1 MLERMRGASLMP
13 VWLFAV
19 SLATILET
27 QANEGCTPDQ
37 AKQIQIG
44 RQIFAVEVAATRSER
59 ERGLSGRA
67 LLKPGT
73 GLWFVFPEPDRYG
86 FWMRDMRFPID
97 LVWVGPNLKV
107 AGAVTLQ
114 PCVDKN
120 CLIHYAPSR
129 VAYVLEVNAG
139 KFAGKQGDPV
149 AWRCLHESLN

>member
-1 MLERMRGASLMP
+1 MLERMRGASLIRAM
-13 VWLFAV
+13 LFAAL
-19 SLATILET
+19 LATILET

-44 RQIFAVEVAATRSER
+44 SQTFTVEVAASPSER

-73 GLWFVFPEPDRYG
+73 GLWFVFPAPDRYG

-97 LVWVGPNLKV
+97 LIWVGPDLKV
-107 AGAVTLQ
+107 TGAISLQ
-114 PCVDKN
+114 PCADKF
-120 CLIHYAPSR
+120 CPIHSAPSR

-139 KFAGKQGDPV
+139 EFAGKTGDSV
-149 AWRCLHESLN
+149 SWRCLK

>member
-1 MLERMRGASLMP
+1 MLERMRGASLIRAM
-13 VWLFAV
+13 LFAAL
-19 SLATILET
+19 LATILET
-27 QANEGCTPDQ
+27 QASEGCAPDQ

-44 RQIFAVEVAATRSER
+44 GQTFVVEVAASPSER

-73 GLWFVFPEPDRYG
+73 GLWFVFPEPDKYG

-97 LVWVGPNLKV
+97 LIWVGPELKV

-114 PCVDKN
+114 PCVKRN
-120 CLIHYAPSR
+120 CSIHYAPSR

-139 KFAGKQGDPV
+139 EFSGIQGDPV
-149 AWRCLHESLN
+149 AWRCSRGSLN